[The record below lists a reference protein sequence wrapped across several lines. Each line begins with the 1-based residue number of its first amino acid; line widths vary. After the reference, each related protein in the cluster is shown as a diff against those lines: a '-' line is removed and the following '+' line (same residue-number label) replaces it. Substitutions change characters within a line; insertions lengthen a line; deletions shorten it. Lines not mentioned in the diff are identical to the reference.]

1 MTEKEDHASS
11 REDVAVKG
19 DVAMKEE
26 FTVKDVTPREE
37 EQDGSAE
44 KHRSSFSLVLDQ
56 ICVLVGTHPIL
67 TIILITFLI
76 MLISI
81 DLYVTDKRKCK

>member
-1 MTEKEDHASS
+1 MKED
-11 REDVAVKG
+11 V
-19 DVAMKEE
+19 
-26 FTVKDVTPREE
+26 TVKDVTPREE

-44 KHRSSFSLVLDQ
+44 KHRSSFNLVLDQ
-56 ICVLVGTHPIL
+56 ICVLVGRHPIL